1 MAGWSSAALR
11 FIPRFL
17 TRSPHAY
24 ERLETMELSP
34 HSDPSSSKPDVEAI
48 EAVNAEQAAGP
59 ERVVPTG
66 RRDKAV
72 ELLDSAP
79 ARITLTAADNRRI
92 LRKIDL
98 VILPI
103 LLIVYFLQA
112 LDKATLAYASVFGLI
127 ADTNLQGEE
136 YSWLGSI
143 VYVAQLV
150 FQPLVAFLL
159 VKLPIGKFTGVVV
172 LGWGIVLCC
181 MAIAHNFSGLLAT
194 RFFLGA
200 MEASVGEHRSI
211 RDLNLEDDDKLADFD
226 ALQLLLLWQ

>member
-1 MAGWSSAALR
+1 MAGWSSAAGR
-11 FIPRFL
+11 FIPLFF

-24 ERLETMELSP
+24 ERLETMELNP
-34 HSDPSSSKPDVEAI
+34 HSDPSSSKIDVEAI
-48 EAVNAEQAAGP
+48 ETANTEQVAGP
-59 ERVVPTG
+59 EHAVPTG
-66 RRDKAV
+66 RRDKAA
-72 ELLDSAP
+72 ELLDSVP
-79 ARITLTAADNRRI
+79 TRIALTAADNRRL

-103 LLIVYFLQA
+103 LLTVYFLQA

-127 ADTNLQGEE
+127 TDTNLQGEE

-200 MEASVGEHRSI
+200 MEASVGEHHST
-211 RDLNLEDDDKLADFD
+211 LEMKFARC
-226 ALQLLLLWQ
+226 

>member
-1 MAGWSSAALR
+1 MAGWSSAAR
-11 FIPRFL
+11 HFIPHFL

-24 ERLETMELSP
+24 ERLETMEPSHP
-34 HSDPSSSKPDVEAI
+34 HSDPSSSKANVEAI
-48 EAVNAEQAAGP
+48 EAVNIVQAAGP

-66 RRDKAV
+66 HRDKAA

-79 ARITLTAADNRRI
+79 SRIALTAADNRRI

-103 LLIVYFLQA
+103 LLVVYFLQA

-127 ADTNLQGEE
+127 TDTNLQGEE

-143 VYVAQLV
+143 VYVAQLI

-200 MEASVGEHRSI
+200 MEASVGEHSPTQE
-211 RDLNLEDDDKLADFD
+211 LNFEG
-226 ALQLLLLWQ
+226 

>member
-1 MAGWSSAALR
+1 MAGWSFAARR
-11 FIPRFL
+11 FIPHHL
-17 TRSPHAY
+17 ARSPHAY
-24 ERLETMELSP
+24 ERLETMEPS
-34 HSDPSSSKPDVEAI
+34 HPSSDSPSSKANVEAV
-48 EAVNAEQAAGP
+48 EAANVEEPAVPAH
-59 ERVVPTG
+59 VVPTG
-66 RRDKAV
+66 RRDKAA
-72 ELLDSAP
+72 ELLDSVP
-79 ARITLTAADNRRI
+79 VRITLTAADNHRI
-92 LRKIDL
+92 LQKIDF

-103 LLIVYFLQA
+103 LLTVYFLQA

-127 ADTNLQGEE
+127 EDTNLQGEE

-181 MAIAHNFSGLLAT
+181 MAIAHNFSGLLVT

-200 MEASVGEHRSI
+200 MEASVGEHSFTREF
-211 RDLNLEDDDKLADFD
+211 NLER
-226 ALQLLLLWQ
+226 

>member
-1 MAGWSSAALR
+1 
-11 FIPRFL
+11 
-17 TRSPHAY
+17 
-24 ERLETMELSP
+24 MELNP
-34 HSDPSSSKPDVEAI
+34 NSDPSSSKADVETI
-48 EAVNAEQAAGP
+48 EAANSEQTARP
-59 ERVVPTG
+59 VRVVPTG
-66 RRDKAV
+66 RRDKAA
-72 ELLDSAP
+72 ELLDSVP
-79 ARITLTAADNRRI
+79 ARITLTAADNRRV

-103 LLIVYFLQA
+103 LLTVYFLQG

-150 FQPLVAFLL
+150 CQPLVAFLL

-181 MAIAHNFSGLLAT
+181 MAIAHNFSGLLVT

-200 MEASVGEHRSI
+200 MEATVGEHRLT
-211 RDLNLEDDDKLADFD
+211 RKLGFKR
-226 ALQLLLLWQ
+226 

>member
-1 MAGWSSAALR
+1 MAGWSSTGHR

-24 ERLETMELSP
+24 EMLETMELSP
-34 HSDPSSSKPDVEAI
+34 NSDPSSSKADVEAI
-48 EAVNAEQAAGP
+48 EAVNAEKAAGP
-59 ERVVPTG
+59 EHVVPTG

-72 ELLDSAP
+72 QLLDSVP

-103 LLIVYFLQA
+103 LLTVYFLQG

-127 ADTNLQGEE
+127 TDTNLQGEE

-143 VYVAQLV
+143 VYVALRV

-181 MAIAHNFSGLLAT
+181 MAIAHNFGGLLAT
-194 RFFLGA
+194 RFFWAPWKLRL
-200 MEASVGEHRSI
+200 VSI
-211 RDLNLEDDDKLADFD
+211 ALLEN
-226 ALQLLLLWQ
+226 

>member
-1 MAGWSSAALR
+1 
-11 FIPRFL
+11 
-17 TRSPHAY
+17 
-24 ERLETMELSP
+24 MELNP
-34 HSDPSSSKPDVEAI
+34 HSDPSSSKADVETI
-48 EAVNAEQAAGP
+48 ETANAEQVAGP
-59 ERVVPTG
+59 DYAVPTG
-66 RRDKAV
+66 SRDKAA
-72 ELLDSAP
+72 ELLDSVTTRVA
-79 ARITLTAADNRRI
+79 LTAADNRRL

-127 ADTNLQGEE
+127 TDTNLQGEE

-200 MEASVGEHRSI
+200 MEASVGEHRSAQEMNSA
-211 RDLNLEDDDKLADFD
+211 RC
-226 ALQLLLLWQ
+226 